1 MGRLVFMILACAFAA
16 FGADADVAPLVA
28 HPAYWT
34 VQGKAGSVFILS
46 SVHVLGPN
54 VTWHNAMIDDAAEH
68 AATYVFEAPNGKTED
83 EEMIRFAIQHGRLP
97 RGQTLQG
104 LLTPVAQKDYA
115 AACTLAGVET
125 SSLDKARP
133 WLAAVLLTVHYMN
146 QRHLTSA
153 NSPDEAYYAEAAQR
167 GKTLLFFDTT
177 QAQLEF
183 VARYDQVE
191 GVSGF
196 SALLGDFAKQPERI
210 DNLIATW
217 SDGDITKMSKLID
230 SGFRNDPEGARIFAQ
245 RNKEWSTR
253 LEHLLDTGGSY
264 FVVVGIAHLVGS
276 TGVPAM
282 LRADGYSVKGP

>member
-1 MGRLVFMILACAFAA
+1 MGRLVLLVLACVFPA
-16 FGADADVAPLVA
+16 FGAEADVAPPVA

-34 VQGKAGSVFILS
+34 VQGKVGSAFILS

-54 VTWHNAMIDDAAEH
+54 VPWRNAVIDDAAEH
-68 AATYVFEAPNGKTED
+68 ADTYVFEAPNGKAED

-104 LLTPVAQKDYA
+104 LLSPVAQKDYA
-115 AACTLAGVET
+115 AACTLAGVQT
-125 SSLDKARP
+125 ASLDKARP

-153 NSPDEAYYAEAAQR
+153 NSPDETYYAEAAR
-167 GKTLLFFDTT
+167 KGKNLLFFDTT
-177 QAQLEF
+177 LEQLEF
-183 VARYDQVE
+183 VSRYDQVE

-230 SGFRNDPEGARIFAQ
+230 SGFRDDPEGARIFAQ
-245 RNKEWSTR
+245 RNREWSTR

-264 FVVVGIAHLVGS
+264 FVVVGIAHLVG
-276 TGVPAM
+276 PAGLPSM
-282 LRADGYSVKGP
+282 LRAHGYSVEGP